1 MEDLK
6 KKEKKVKKVKKQK
19 SNQSSV
25 DFCIM
30 TAAGD
35 VKEVVKKKK
44 RDASGKVKESSSGGG
59 EEAAAAPKAPLTAEE
74 KAAKKARKEAKRAKK
89 EAKVEAKKRAAA
101 ATAAAD
107 GGDGADGGAVAE
119 EDRTTPSSATAAS
132 SAAGAS
138 RGSARSGGAASN
150 PSGVT
155 RLFVG
160 NLPWSITDEDLAK
173 GLGQASL
180 PVIKYITDKESGKF
194 YGSAFVDVGGDAA
207 AAAAAV
213 AMNGSLIGGRPIKV
227 AYAPPRP
234 GDVWPPVA
242 GDSKSRKGTTP
253 RERTPRPEGG
263 SFKLFVG
270 NVAYEATDDDV
281 TAIFK
286 DVAPEGLSAIRWVT
300 HKDTGDFKGCGYLQF
315 HSVDQADAAVELTGT
330 KLHGRPIRL
339 DYCQ

>member
-1 MEDLK
+1 MSSTELK
-6 KKEKKVKKVKKQK
+6 KDKKKKQKKQK

-30 TAAGD
+30 GADGN

-44 RDASGKVKESSSGGG
+44 RDASGKVKE
-59 EEAAAAPKAPLTAEE
+59 AAPEPADAAPAAPKAPLSAEE
-74 KAAKKARKEAKRAKK
+74 KAAKRARKEAKRAKR
-89 EAKVEAKKRAAA
+89 EAKAEKRAAA
-101 ATAAAD
+101 AAAAKP
-107 GGDGADGGAVAE
+107 AAAA
-119 EDRTTPSSATAAS
+119 PAAAS
-132 SAAGAS
+132 APAPRGAARAS
-138 RGSARSGGAASN
+138 SASN

-160 NLPWSITDEDLAK
+160 NLPWSITDDELARA
-173 GLGQASL
+173 LGRESL

-213 AMNGSLIGGRPIKV
+213 ARNGDSVGGRPMKV

-242 GDSKSRKGTTP
+242 GDSNARKGTTP

-263 SFKLFVG
+263 SHKLFIG

-281 TAIFK
+281 AAVFK
-286 DVAPEGLSAIRWVT
+286 DVAPEGLSAMRWVT

-315 HSVDQADAAVELTGT
+315 HTVDQADAAVELNGA

-339 DYCQ
+339 DYAT